1 MKGALSMKTLIL
13 SVFEFLYEMFFG
25 CRHERLTRPFTLQR
39 DTYKVCLDCGKHV
52 MYSAERMEPLT
63 AREIRRARKIDEG
76 EIKILP
82 QPARRPQLV
91 PSADTETDAV
101 A

>member
-1 MKGALSMKTLIL
+1 MKALIF
-13 SVFEFLYEMFFG
+13 SVFGFLYEIFFG

-39 DTYKVCLDCGKHV
+39 STYKVCLDCGKHV
-52 MYSAERMEPLT
+52 IYSADRMQPLT
-63 AREIRRARKIDEG
+63 AREIRRARAIDGG

-82 QPARRPQLV
+82 QTVRGPQLV
-91 PSADTETDAV
+91 PSADTESDAV

>member
-1 MKGALSMKTLIL
+1 MKALII
-13 SVFEFLYEMFFG
+13 SVFEFLYDMFFG
-25 CRHERLTRPFTLQR
+25 CRHGRLTRPFTLQKH
-39 DTYKVCLDCGKHV
+39 TYKVCLDCGGQV

-76 EIKILP
+76 EIKVLP
-82 QPARRPQLV
+82 QPIRGPQLI
-91 PSADTETDAV
+91 PAGADSETDAV

>member
-1 MKGALSMKTLIL
+1 MKDLIV
-13 SVFEFLYEMFFG
+13 SVFGFFYEIFFG
-25 CRHERLTRPFTLQR
+25 CRHERLTRPFTLQKN
-39 DTYKVCLDCGKHV
+39 TYKVCLECGKHV
-52 MYSAERMEPLT
+52 LYSAERMEPLT
-63 AREIRRARKIDEG
+63 APEIRRARSVDGG

-91 PSADTETDAV
+91 PSAETETDAV

>member
-1 MKGALSMKTLIL
+1 MKALII
-13 SVFEFLYEMFFG
+13 SVFGFLYEMFFG
-25 CRHERLTRPFTLQR
+25 CRHGRLTRPFTLQKN
-39 DTYKVCLDCGKHV
+39 TYKVCLDCGKQV

-63 AREIRRARKIDEG
+63 AREIRWARKIDEG

-82 QPARRPQLV
+82 QPARGPQLV
-91 PSADTETDAV
+91 PASAESDAV

>member
-1 MKGALSMKTLIL
+1 MKALII
-13 SVFEFLYEMFFG
+13 SVFGFLYEMLFG
-25 CRHERLTRPFTLQR
+25 CRHERVTRPFTLQR
-39 DTYKVCLDCGKHV
+39 STYKVCLDCGKQV

-63 AREIRRARKIDEG
+63 AGEIRRSRKIDEG

-82 QPARRPQLV
+82 QPVRGPKLV
-91 PSADTETDAV
+91 PSSDTESDAV

>member
-1 MKGALSMKTLIL
+1 MKDLIV
-13 SVFEFLYEMFFG
+13 SVFGFFYEIFFG
-25 CRHERLTRPFTLQR
+25 CRHERLTRPFTLQKN
-39 DTYKVCLDCGKHV
+39 TYKVCLECGKHV
-52 MYSAERMEPLT
+52 LYSAERMEPLT
-63 AREIRRARKIDEG
+63 AREIRRARSVDGG

-91 PSADTETDAV
+91 PSAEAETDAV

>member
-1 MKGALSMKTLIL
+1 MKALII
-13 SVFEFLYEMFFG
+13 SVFGFLYEMFFG
-25 CRHERLTRPFTLQR
+25 CRHARLTRPFTLQKH
-39 DTYKVCLDCGKHV
+39 TYKVCLDCGNQV

-63 AREIRRARKIDEG
+63 AREIRRARKIDAG

-82 QPARRPQLV
+82 QPIRGPQLI
-91 PSADTETDAV
+91 PAGADSETDAV